1 MLSNVT
7 IHAVY
12 TRMPENGVH
21 LVTGPMHHN
30 GPFIYALAALFTGS
44 HVVVMPRFDA
54 DEALAPVE
62 QHRVDWMYV
71 VPTMM
76 QRIWRLPEP
85 FRLGHDLS
93 SLMEVVH
100 VAASCPQ
107 WLKQAWINWLG
118 PSTILE
124 FYGGTEGQVTTFIDG
139 TAWLAY
145 RGSAGRPISGEIQI
159 RNADGGRSASGD
171 IGSVWI
177 RQPEGA
183 RKSYSYIGAKAR
195 TGGDGW
201 ETLGDVGWMDDDGY
215 LYLTDRDTT

>member
-54 DEALAPVE
+54 DEALALVE

-76 QRIWRLPEP
+76 QRIWR
-85 FRLGHDLS
+85 
-93 SLMEVVH
+93 
-100 VAASCPQ
+100 CP
-107 WLKQAWINWLG
+107 
-118 PSTILE
+118 S
-124 FYGGTEGQVTTFIDG
+124 
-139 TAWLAY
+139 
-145 RGSAGRPISGEIQI
+145 
-159 RNADGGRSASGD
+159 RSASAS
-171 IGSVWI
+171 IYHRSWGSSTWQL
-177 RQPEGA
+177 RA